1 MQTRKTILAVL
12 LAGAAVFAQG
22 CMLVAVGAA
31 AGGTVAYVKGD
42 LEAVE
47 SKDLDSV
54 YAAAKQAVDQ
64 LGLKVTRDSKDA
76 LQAVI
81 VARDARDKKN
91 TIKLKKLADDTT
103 KLSIRV
109 GVWGSKTQSNLIY
122 QKIHDNLQ

>member
-1 MQTRKTILAVL
+1 MQTRKTILGVL
-12 LAGAAVFAQG
+12 LAGAAVFVQG

-54 YAAAKQAVDQ
+54 YRAVKRAVDQ

>member
-1 MQTRKTILAVL
+1 MQTRKTILGVL
-12 LAGAAVFAQG
+12 LAGAAVFVQG

-54 YAAAKQAVDQ
+54 YRAVKRAVDQ

-122 QKIHDNLQ
+122 QKIHANLQ